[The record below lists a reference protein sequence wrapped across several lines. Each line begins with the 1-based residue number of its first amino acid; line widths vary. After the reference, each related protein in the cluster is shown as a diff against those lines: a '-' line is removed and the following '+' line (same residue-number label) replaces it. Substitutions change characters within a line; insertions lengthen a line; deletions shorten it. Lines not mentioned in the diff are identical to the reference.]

1 MMEAL
6 STSEISVNVFHGAK
20 TEDNDLR
27 ARNENLTTHQYFI
40 TFSPLLMSK
49 TRDKD
54 SELWLEM

>member
-6 STSEISVNVFHGAK
+6 TTSKISVNVFHGAK

-27 ARNENLTTHQYFI
+27 APHENLKTHQHFI

-49 TRDKD
+49 TKKKD
-54 SELWLEM
+54 SELWS